1 MELVLQQCDVLH
13 NESLF
18 KDEFANNLKNWEI
31 VKNDDECAFIKDG
44 YYWMENTSKSR
55 WMYYK
60 TKLPLKQKEDYL
72 IDTEIEILSKVAY
85 GHVGLVWGFDKERE
99 ILNRF
104 TVSADGERLL
114 IMHFQKNH
122 HRVFHRYHSW
132 ELKGS
137 SSKKIRLSIA
147 RIDGYFYFMV
157 NGKTVY
163 TAHTSQFAD
172 NGNYFGY
179 YLEPGVMM
187 RSKYIE
193 AKRLIT
199 QPSEAVDSVGKLL
212 DWQPLF

>member
-18 KDEFANNLKNWEI
+18 KDDFDNNLKGWEI
-31 VKNDDECAFIKDG
+31 VKNDDENAFIKDG
-44 YYWMENTSKSR
+44 YYWMENTSKNR

-60 TKLPLKQKEDYL
+60 TKLPLKRKEDFL
-72 IDTEIEILSKVAY
+72 IDTEIEILTKDAH
-85 GHVGLVWGFDKERE
+85 GHVGLVWGFDKDRE

-104 TVSADGERLL
+104 TVSADGERFLV
-114 IMHFQKNH
+114 MHFQRNH

-137 SSKKIRLSIA
+137 STNKIRLSIA
-147 RIDGYFYFMV
+147 RIAGYFYFMY

-163 TAHTSQFAD
+163 TAHASQFAD
-172 NGNYFGY
+172 YGPYFGY
-179 YLEPGVMM
+179 YVEPGIMI
-187 RSKYIE
+187 RSRFIE

-199 QPSEAVDSVGKLL
+199 QPSEAGDSVGRLL
-212 DWQPLF
+212 SWHPLN